1 MRTHRLGFASLTR
14 LLCIRSTS
22 ASLHDSSLLRV
33 TPVTSSDDDEVQ
45 EAREHILT
53 ATDKGDIGPIQWRS
67 WIMSSMS
74 SNEQHTQIY
83 PNDRKGR
90 FRSIQLGDH
99 VALNLSL
106 LDQRAR
112 SLDPVDL
119 TARLNHGKASCALLS
134 VLWNHKKGT
143 YILSTYIYIIINE

>member
-1 MRTHRLGFASLTR
+1 
-14 LLCIRSTS
+14 
-22 ASLHDSSLLRV
+22 
-33 TPVTSSDDDEVQ
+33 
-45 EAREHILT
+45 
-53 ATDKGDIGPIQWRS
+53 
-67 WIMSSMS
+67 MSSMS

-90 FRSIQLGDH
+90 SQRSIQLGDH

-134 VLWNHKKGT
+134 VLWNHRKRT
-143 YILSTYIYIIINE
+143 YILSTYI